1 MYRRKRNF
9 LLFIISIAICL
20 FFSQVPIARSADFS
34 DDYLQFAIEGGKI
47 YFFQPRTG
55 RVFVYQ
61 TTTSRFSHM
70 LTLESLGADLRR
82 SRSISVIE
90 EETKDSY

>member
-9 LLFIISIAICL
+9 LLFIISIAACL
-20 FFSQVPIARSADFS
+20 FFSQAPVARAADFS

-70 LTLESLGADLRR
+70 LTLEGLGEDLRR
-82 SRSISVIE
+82 SRSISKIE
-90 EETKDSY
+90 KETEADY

>member
-1 MYRRKRNF
+1 MYRLKRNF
-9 LLFIISIAICL
+9 FLFIISITICL
-20 FFSQVPIARSADFS
+20 FFSQAPIARAADFS
-34 DDYLQFAIEGGKI
+34 DDYLQFSIEGGKI

-61 TTTSRFSHM
+61 ITTSRFSHM
-70 LTLESLGADLRR
+70 LTLESLGEDLRR

-90 EETKDSY
+90 EETRDRY

>member
-1 MYRRKRNF
+1 MFKSSRILIIF
-9 LLFIISIAICL
+9 LIFAFSY
-20 FFSQVPIARSADFS
+20 FFFAHLHEASASDFS
-34 DDYLQFAIEGGKI
+34 DDYLQFSVEGGKI
-47 YFFQPRTG
+47 YFFQPHTG

-70 LTLESLGADLRR
+70 LTLQKLGEDMKR

-90 EETKDSY
+90 EETEQEY